1 MPEEG
6 VVIHH
11 LVDRAL
17 IRFAVVVLLGT
28 GVVRTSMAAQPLQP
42 RLVAQ
47 ETDEFNRL
55 RRDGFNALY
64 NMDYSGARDRF
75 ESLGQLAPQHPAA
88 QLYQATTLWLEI
100 LNRQRRLRSNLFSG
114 NSFFA
119 ETEEKVDPA
128 TDKRLRALANAAIG
142 RSQRALATHPNDT
155 EALYYQGMAHGLI
168 ASYEATVTRSFFSAL
183 RNGLASVRLHEQVL
197 KLDPEYVDARLTTG
211 TYNYIMGS
219 LPLYVKILAA
229 LGGYRGSRERGL
241 EAIRTVAEHGRWAND
256 DARVALLTFYARER
270 RYADALQTVSVL
282 AQKYPQNYVFQLER
296 AGLLI
301 ELGRGAE
308 SRRIFEALLDNPA
321 RSSVADLIH
330 YQYAEALA
338 AQRQPDEAIRHF
350 VAAASAPKAAA
361 ELETR
366 ATLRAG
372 QMSDLLGRRDAAMQ
386 HYRHVLDMPNVYDSH
401 EQARRGLKQAYREAN

>member
-1 MPEEG
+1 MSEEG
-6 VVIHH
+6 IVIHH
-11 LVDRAL
+11 LVNRVL
-17 IRFAVVVLLGT
+17 IRFAAVVLLGT
-28 GVVRTSMAAQPLQP
+28 GAVPTLMAAQPSQP
-42 RLVAQ
+42 RLAAQ
-47 ETDEFNRL
+47 ETDEFDRL
-55 RRDGFNALY
+55 RREGFDALY
-64 NMDYSGARDRF
+64 NMDYTAAHDRF
-75 ESLGQLAPQHPAA
+75 ESLGQLAPRHPAA
-88 QLYQATTLWLEI
+88 PLYQATTLWLEI

-119 ETEEKVDPA
+119 EAEEKVDPA
-128 TDKRLRALANAAIG
+128 IDKRLRAFANAAIG
-142 RSQRALATHPNDT
+142 RSQQALAAHPNDT
-155 EALYYQGMAHGLI
+155 EALYYQGMTHGLI

-197 KLDPEYVDARLTTG
+197 KLDPDYVDARLTTG

-308 SRRIFEALLDNPA
+308 SRRIFEALLDNPS
-321 RSSVADLIH
+321 RLSVADLVH

-338 AQRQPDEAIRHF
+338 AQGQPDEALRHF
-350 VAAASAPKAAA
+350 VAAATAPKAAA
-361 ELETR
+361 ELEAR

-372 QMSDLLGRRDAAMQ
+372 QMSDLLGRRDAATR
-386 HYRHVLDMPNVYDSH
+386 HYRRVLDMPNVYDSH
-401 EQARRGLKQAYREAN
+401 EQARRGLKQAYRNAN

>member
-1 MPEEG
+1 MSKEG
-6 VVIHH
+6 TVRHR
-11 LVDRAL
+11 LLDQAF
-17 IRFAVVVLLGT
+17 IRYAVVVLLGT
-28 GVVRTSMAAQPLQP
+28 GAVRPSVVLQPTQP
-42 RLVAQ
+42 RLAAQ
-47 ETDEFNRL
+47 ETDEFDRL
-55 RRDGFNALY
+55 RREGFDALY
-64 NMDYSGARDRF
+64 NMDYTAARDRF
-75 ESLGQLAPQHPAA
+75 ESLGKLAPRHPAA

-128 TDKRLRALANAAIG
+128 TDKRLRAFANAAIG
-142 RSQRALATHPNDT
+142 RSQQALAAHPNDT
-155 EALYYQGMAHGLI
+155 DALYLQGMAHGLI

-229 LGGYRGSRERGL
+229 LGGHRGSRERGL
-241 EAIRTVAEHGRWAND
+241 DAIRTVAEHGRWAND
-256 DARVALLTFYARER
+256 DARVALLTFYVRER
-270 RYADALQTVSVL
+270 RLADALQTVSVL

-308 SRRIFEALLDNPA
+308 SRRIFEALLDNPS
-321 RSSVADLIH
+321 RSSVADLVH

-338 AQRQPDEAIRHF
+338 AQGRRDEACRHF
-350 VAAASAPKAAA
+350 MAAANTPNAAS
-361 ELETR
+361 ELEAR

-372 QMSDLLGRRDAAMQ
+372 QMSDLLGRRDAAIQ
-386 HYRHVLDMPNVYDSH
+386 HYRRVLAIPNVYDSH
-401 EQARRGLKQAYREAN
+401 EQARRGLEQAYSEAR